1 MLPLHHL
8 MSVPWPLPDFAPLLP
23 LLLLVHVPLQL
34 APRSVASA
42 ALGRALA
49 CPLPFLPITARV
61 IAVHISPCLWD
72 RRCCLARCWLCLVF

>member
-8 MSVPWPLPDFAPLLP
+8 MLVPWPMPDFAALLP

-34 APRSVASA
+34 APRSAASA
-42 ALGRALA
+42 AVGCALA
-49 CPLPFLPITARV
+49 CPLPSLPITTRV

-72 RRCCLARCWLCLVF
+72 RRCCLARC